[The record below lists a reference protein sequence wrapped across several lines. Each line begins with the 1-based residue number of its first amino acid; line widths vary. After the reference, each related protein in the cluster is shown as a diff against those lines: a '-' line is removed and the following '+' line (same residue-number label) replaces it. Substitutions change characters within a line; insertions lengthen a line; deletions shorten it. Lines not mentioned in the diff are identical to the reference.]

1 MIPRS
6 VVVLVVLEVAGV
18 GVIGVVIV
26 AVVTRVAPVFVVVV
40 DAPVAWGACSFQS
53 SEDGKQMVKGA
64 RRWDV
69 VRHHWAKLS
78 LDWAPGCLCLAVRCF
93 QMCSGDWVQRT

>member
-6 VVVLVVLEVAGV
+6 VVVLVVLEVAGAV

-26 AVVTRVAPVFVVVV
+26 AVVTRAALVFVVV
-40 DAPVAWGACSFQS
+40 DAPVEWGACSFQS

-64 RRWDV
+64 RR
-69 VRHHWAKLS
+69 
-78 LDWAPGCLCLAVRCF
+78 
-93 QMCSGDWVQRT
+93 